1 MGRRALLRALLVFCG
16 VSFGGAFE
24 SLESK
29 KEKDLHESRIIL
41 RYATSTP
48 QAESLQSRVKH
59 LENLRGVSKAEA
71 LPSLDM
77 AVVVCKS
84 PEDEDEVLEALQS
97 EDGVELAVPDTWV
110 ELDQSKMCSSHPK
123 CKALGLTHACCP
135 ASDGAWLECCDPP
148 EDKHTEEHGFSTIS
162 LQSWHGGYISAFR
175 WGSVGHSPDLWRG
188 ETRFY
193 VVPHSDGYVSLKTQH
208 GAYLVA
214 SPPGRLESWH
224 RGRQEADDFEKFK
237 LIYNKDGSVSLR
249 SKSSDKYVAAEMPDW
264 GVLSADRDEIDDWEK
279 FNVTVNHGWDTVIPN
294 DEKFE
299 KLWGLNHYGGRDI
312 DAPEAWR
319 FFPAPPSN
327 SIVVAV
333 IDTGIDYTHA
343 DLKDRMWVNPN
354 EIPDNGID
362 DDGNGIIDDVYGADF
377 ANGDGDPFDDQ
388 MHGTHCAGTIAGHG
402 NNGEG
407 VAGVAWSGV
416 KLMALKFLSAT
427 GGGRTSDAIKCLN
440 YAVAMG
446 AKITSNSWGGGGSSS
461 AMRVAIE
468 RAERAG
474 VLFIA
479 AAGNEGSDNDAMP
492 HYPSNYAA
500 SNVVSIASTTK
511 TGSLSSFSCYGQE
524 TVDVAAPGSAI
535 YSTIPNQKYA
545 SLSGTSM
552 ATPHVSG
559 LAALI
564 WLYRPNLAMSQVI
577 DIILDSATREDALL
591 NSSVTSARINARR
604 ALLLASR
611 YRGLQP
617 PVHKPLGLSFE
628 DTDPEVGLLA
638 GDAKITRAWDE
649 SDIDYYSLHFIS
661 SAGFLLDTLATVEKT
676 AELGPVLTIPL
687 VNLTIPKYAA
697 KLAVVAGNATGRA
710 EPFMAV
716 TTEIKDY
723 CVPQYGP
730 SRAQWLGDADGR
742 PGFVAGALQF
752 RRASSE
758 KSLTHYNVYWH
769 RAAALAAPQGT
780 DAAEETTGFLG
791 KVPAS
796 GFERP
801 SCEGDCELLEMAVS
815 GDTYVY
821 ERKAYDNNEMARI
834 SFSGPAT
841 VVVTR
846 FRTEKYYD
854 FLEVD
859 DMQLTGTKLA
869 LPMKIKLEAGPHSIT
884 WSSDRSETE
893 EGWSLEL
900 HQKGTTAEY
909 QLASIEPP
917 VMELSVV
924 AAFDDTEGAAPALGR
939 LEDFDASTM
948 PPSAALT
955 ARDLRFVDGNVQQD
969 LMTGKIEFWPPQHG
983 SSSVTFY
990 RVYFADAQGAAL
1002 PDFTWKLDAPD
1013 SSDQMLH
1020 IDIDTQKPAAATTIV
1035 VVSGNDHGEGAKTQ
1049 IPLLDIVRSAPLNA
1063 TFSGDS
1069 DPVAD
1074 QVRGDVYITAAPV
1087 TTGITS
1093 YTIYLG
1099 NGTKKDEILGRVS
1112 PLPEPIIFSFH
1123 VRLEAYQRSLIV
1135 VSTYDDVE
1143 MEEGVH
1149 LDFEDFVDTSDLGF
1163 SWRTGANG
1171 RSLSPSEQKETEP
1184 WLHHGQR
1191 RWNERKVLWSEST
1204 DEPDSAE
1211 SLSKSSRS
1219 SGSGKRSATSKMALK
1234 VKGSLTIPGLPVSSD
1249 ASEMSGTT
1257 IPPSLELRQAL
1268 LSSLAEVLS
1277 LDTAQLR
1284 LTQGERA
1291 ACETLKR
1298 GATEPGTRRLGN
1310 LLDSHPVCLLVHF
1323 EVLPDGEVALH
1334 PKLTQDFL
1342 DRVEA
1347 KMIRLNQGHHQAK
1360 LDAALAH
1367 RLHGLTT
1374 LTDLHALIGE
1384 PQQVA
1389 PKARSRGGSGRVLST
1404 FEESGTVV
1412 TIKESEPGEEPG
1424 YILVAVLIG
1433 AVLGTL
1439 AVACAARTARKERL
1453 LQPERTA
1460 VDPVAP
1466 DDVSVH
1472 LDARE

>member
-1 MGRRALLRALLVFCG
+1 
-16 VSFGGAFE
+16 
-24 SLESK
+24 
-29 KEKDLHESRIIL
+29 
-41 RYATSTP
+41 
-48 QAESLQSRVKH
+48 
-59 LENLRGVSKAEA
+59 
-71 LPSLDM
+71 
-77 AVVVCKS
+77 
-84 PEDEDEVLEALQS
+84 
-97 EDGVELAVPDTWV
+97 
-110 ELDQSKMCSSHPK
+110 MCSSHPK

-193 VVPHSDGYVSLKTQH
+193 V
-208 GAYLVA
+208 
-214 SPPGRLESWH
+214 
-224 RGRQEADDFEKFK
+224 
-237 LIYNKDGSVSLR
+237 DGSVSLR

-327 SIVVAV
+327 SIV
-333 IDTGIDYTHA
+333 
-343 DLKDRMWVNPN
+343 
-354 EIPDNGID
+354 
-362 DDGNGIIDDVYGADF
+362 DVYGADF

-511 TGSLSSFSCYGQE
+511 TGSLSSFSCYGQERAGMNRRGDE

-801 SCEGDCELLEMAVS
+801 SCEGDCE
-815 GDTYVY
+815 
-821 ERKAYDNNEMARI
+821 I

-869 LPMKIKLEAGPHSIT
+869 LPMKIKLETRRHREAS
-884 WSSDRSETE
+884 R

-1035 VVSGNDHGEGAKTQ
+1035 VVSGNDHGEGEEHAQ
-1049 IPLLDIVRSAPLNA
+1049 WC
-1063 TFSGDS
+1063 
-1069 DPVAD
+1069 
-1074 QVRGDVYITAAPV
+1074 
-1087 TTGITS
+1087 
-1093 YTIYLG
+1093 
-1099 NGTKKDEILGRVS
+1099 
-1112 PLPEPIIFSFH
+1112 
-1123 VRLEAYQRSLIV
+1123 
-1135 VSTYDDVE
+1135 TYDDVE

-1184 WLHHGQR
+1184 
-1191 RWNERKVLWSEST
+1191 
-1204 DEPDSAE
+1204 
-1211 SLSKSSRS
+1211 S

-1284 LTQGERA
+1284 LTQASVWPGDVFVARRQGERA

-1412 TIKESEPGEEPG
+1412 TIKESEPGSSRGRQGEAIAKSFFSRNCDFQNTGRTSFSKETETPQVEDKDAGTNEAPLQRSPDLVEDDDAENAAKDGIEGDRKNLQLVKTDFCIFAFQKVKSAPVTAPTAGAAKAATKVEEEVTSPSATAEKDG
-1424 YILVAVLIG
+1424 TGQRAAPVKPKTSPSKKATEPQVVAKEAAKDAFFGERHAWKQPVSSIVLYCEERNPRAGRREPDAAEQDAAAGLI
-1433 AVLGTL
+1433 AEPTLGTD
-1439 AVACAARTARKERL
+1439 AEQDEEVAEAQAAAFHKADHAEILKTVQVEPWRSS
-1453 LQPERTA
+1453 A
-1460 VDPVAP
+1460 VDGALPAAA
-1466 DDVSVH
+1466 
-1472 LDARE
+1472 LARRSCGSG